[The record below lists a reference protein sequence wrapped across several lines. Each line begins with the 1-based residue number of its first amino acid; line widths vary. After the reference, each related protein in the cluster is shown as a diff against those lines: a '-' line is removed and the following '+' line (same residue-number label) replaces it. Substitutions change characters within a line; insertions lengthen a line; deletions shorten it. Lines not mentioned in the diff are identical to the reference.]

1 MSVGQ
6 IDLKKMDN
14 KLNMNIANYLILYV
28 INIITSITIMSF
40 YDKNM
45 RFIIPVVITISVMY
59 FPILVLNYFLK
70 TFNNIIYKNL
80 LYLILGLLFYMVLIY
95 FINGQL
101 ELKDILI
108 NDPSGFVT
116 IYSFIFYIIL
126 YTVILSITK

>member
-1 MSVGQ
+1 
-6 IDLKKMDN
+6 
-14 KLNMNIANYLILYV
+14 
-28 INIITSITIMSF
+28 
-40 YDKNM
+40 
-45 RFIIPVVITISVMY
+45 MY